1 MATALLGLGSNLGDR
16 EQTLFTAIDEI
27 GALPNVRVS
36 KRSGLHRAMP
46 IGGPPGQGEFLN
58 AAIVVETAIPP
69 LPFLDLL
76 QRIEHRHG
84 RERLERWAARSL
96 DIDLLVYGDEVI
108 ETASLIV
115 PHLRMSFRRF
125 VLEPAAE
132 VAARM
137 VHPVIGWPIERLL
150 LHLNDAR
157 DELVVLSPSEEL
169 RGQIAESISQNF
181 GAAVIERPT
190 FKTADT
196 LWPPS
201 YSLWLSVPSQERP
214 TSKPSAPIPYA
225 AAAFPKL
232 TVLVDASHADAGRP
246 KAEWTQTVRQPGR
259 GPILRLQLL
268 DAAAIRDEV
277 FAAVESV
284 WPDLGPASGNR
295 LE

>member
-16 EQTLFTAIDEI
+16 EATLLAAVDEI

-36 KRSGLHRAMP
+36 KRSGWHHSMP
-46 IGGPPGQGEFLN
+46 VGGPADQGEFLN
-58 AAIVVETAIPP
+58 AAVVVETTIPP
-69 LPFLDLL
+69 LPFLDHL
-76 QRIEHRHG
+76 QRIEQRHG
-84 RERLERWAARSL
+84 RERTDRWAARSL
-96 DIDLLVYGDEVI
+96 DIDLLVYGDEVV
-108 ETASLIV
+108 ETPSLIL

-150 LHLNDAR
+150 LHLNEAR

-169 RGQIAESISQNF
+169 RGQIAELLGQNF
-181 GAAVIERPT
+181 GAATIDRPA

-201 YSLWLSVPSQERP
+201 YSLWLSVPSPARP
-214 TSKPSAPIPYA
+214 PATPSTPIPYA

-232 TVLVDASHADAGRP
+232 TVLLDADHNDSGRP
-246 KAEWTQTVRQPGR
+246 KAGWTQAVRQPGR
-259 GPILRLQLL
+259 GPILRLQLS
-268 DAAAIRDEV
+268 DAGAIRDEV

-284 WPDLGPASGNR
+284 WPDLGPTSGNR